1 MIGESPRQC
10 REVFYTHGLELKKK
24 IIHPPSSIFLKSFNC
39 CVLCLVGLSGFS
51 FKGTILGAM
60 QHETRSC
67 LK

>member
-10 REVFYTHGLELKKK
+10 REVFYTHGLGLKK